1 MSSRSQLRR
10 MKWRER
16 HGRAAKQA
24 EEIEKRAAEA
34 ERSRAEFAAR
44 MKREADV
51 AAFKT
56 EVARA
61 HDAISRALGVPPPP
75 PAPPPVPRPAS
86 SWPHR
91 RRLWGLSIGSLAILG
106 LSLPTEK

>member
-44 MKREADV
+44 MKREAE
-51 AAFKT
+51 AKT
-56 EVARA
+56 EVEYM

-75 PAPPPVPRPAS
+75 PAPPPAPPRPQ
-86 SWPHR
+86 R
-91 RRLWGLSIGSLAILG
+91 RRLWGLSIGSLALLG

>member
-1 MSSRSQLRR
+1 MSSRSQLHR

-44 MKREADV
+44 MKREAE
-51 AAFKT
+51 AKT
-56 EVARA
+56 EVEYM

-75 PAPPPVPRPAS
+75 PAPPPAPRPAL
-86 SWPHR
+86 SWPQR
-91 RRLWGLSIGSLAILG
+91 RRLWGLSIGSLALLG